1 MKLAAIQMTS
11 GVDVDENFAMAC
23 SYVNEAALAGADLV
37 VLPENFSLMAGKHS
51 DRLRAARAED
61 EVRTFLSKLAGQ
73 HQLVLVG
80 GSVPLLA
87 AENRVTN
94 TCLVYGPD
102 GSCLARYDKI
112 HLFDVEL
119 ENGESYGESRYI
131 EPGTNLVTVD
141 ALSTRIGVTVCYDIR
156 FPELYRELTRQGAE
170 ILTVPS
176 AFTMPTGE
184 AHWEV
189 LLRARAIENLSW
201 VVAPAQTGEHPGRS
215 TWGHSLIISPW
226 GEVVAEKGKD
236 AGPIVAEVDLSE
248 LRDLRKRFPSLEN
261 RHL

>member
-11 GVDVDENFAMAC
+11 GADVAENLAMAR
-23 SYVNEAALAGADLV
+23 SYVSEAALDGADLV
-37 VLPENFSLMAGKHS
+37 VLPENFSLMAERHS
-51 DRLRAARAED
+51 DRLRAAEAED
-61 EVRTFLSKLAGQ
+61 EVRMFLSTLAGQ
-73 HQLVLVG
+73 HQLVLIG
-80 GSVPLLA
+80 GSVPLPA

-102 GSCLARYDKI
+102 GSCLARYDKM

-119 ENGESYGESRYI
+119 GGGESYGESRYI
-131 EPGTNLVTVD
+131 EPGVHLVTVD

-156 FPELYRELTRQGAE
+156 FPELYRDLVQQGAE

-176 AFTMPTGE
+176 AFTIPTGE

-201 VVAPAQTGEHPGRS
+201 VVAPAQTGKHPGRS
-215 TWGHSLIISPW
+215 TWGHSVIISPW
-226 GEVVAEKGKD
+226 GEVMAEKATGT
-236 AGPIVAEVDLSE
+236 GPIVAGADLTE
-248 LRDLRKRFPSLEN
+248 LRELRKCFPSLEH
-261 RHL
+261 RRL

>member
-1 MKLAAIQMTS
+1 M
-11 GVDVDENFAMAC
+11 
-23 SYVNEAALAGADLV
+23 
-37 VLPENFSLMAGKHS
+37 
-51 DRLRAARAED
+51 
-61 EVRTFLSKLAGQ
+61 
-73 HQLVLVG
+73 
-80 GSVPLLA
+80 
-87 AENRVTN
+87 
-94 TCLVYGPD
+94 
-102 GSCLARYDKI
+102 
-112 HLFDVEL
+112 
-119 ENGESYGESRYI
+119 
-131 EPGTNLVTVD
+131 TVD

-156 FPELYRELTRQGAE
+156 FPELYRELTRRGAE

-236 AGPIVAEVDLSE
+236 TGPILAEVDLSE